1 MVDVVDSKS
10 TASDGVPVRVRPPA
24 PARRE
29 LRKFATTFYASHEKS
44 SLTCS
49 AAPRFKTVTASLGHS
64 FVLPTWK
71 LIHRVHMT
79 RKTSFCPLGQK
90 LVFSSEAC
98 LTAREAALRAVKVL
112 RREVSAEVCGTL
124 PVTSCKARSFT
135 LRNAQT
141 FTPASPG
148 HLPGRGR
155 ALAARRGLLA
165 GREAFLRRILLPQAL
180 ASLLCLLAT

>member
-1 MVDVVDSKS
+1 MQVQVLS
-10 TASDGVPVRVRPPA
+10 GA

-49 AAPRFKTVTASLGHS
+49 AAPCFKTVTASLGHS

-98 LTAREAALRAVKVL
+98 LTAREAALRAVKGL
-112 RREVSAEVCGTL
+112 RREVSAEVCGTI

-135 LRNAQT
+135 AAPLLLHIAPCAILHFALCANLHEKT
-141 FTPASPG
+141 K
-148 HLPGRGR
+148 R
-155 ALAARRGLLA
+155 ACYSRSRRC
-165 GREAFLRRILLPQAL
+165 I
-180 ASLLCLLAT
+180 